1 MLLEIAVALLVI
13 ALFIYLRPTPTAKS
27 KALRHLPNPPSPKP
41 RLPFIGHLHLLDHP
55 LLHISLIRL
64 GERYGPLYSLYFGSM
79 PTVVASTP
87 DLFKLF
93 LQTHEA
99 TSFNTRFQTSAI
111 RRLTYDNSVAMVP
124 FGPYWKFV
132 RKLIMNDL
140 LNATTVNKLRP
151 LRSKEIRKVLNVMAN
166 SAETQQPLNIT
177 VELLKWTN
185 STISTM
191 MLGEAEE
198 VRDIAR
204 DVLKIFGEY
213 SVTDFIGPLKIFKK
227 FGNYEQRID
236 AIFNKYDPIIERVI
250 KKRQGIVNKRKN
262 GEVLVGE
269 EENVVFL
276 DTLLEFAQDE
286 TMEIKITKEQIKG
299 LVVDFFSAG
308 TDSTAVATE
317 WTLAELINNPR
328 VLKKARE
335 EVESVVGKDR
345 LVDESDIQ
353 NLPYIRAM
361 VKEVFRL
368 HPPLPVVK
376 RKCTEECEINGYVIP
391 EGALIL
397 FNVWQV
403 GRDPKYWEKPLEF
416 RPERFLENA
425 GVGEGEASS
434 IDLRGQHFTLLPFGS
449 GRRMCPGVNLAT
461 AGMAT
466 LLSSIIQ
473 CFDLQVPGPNGQ
485 LLKGSDAKVTMDE
498 RPGLSVPRAQN
509 LVCVP
514 LARAG
519 AAKLLSS

>member
-1 MLLEIAVALLVI
+1 MLIELAVTLLVI
-13 ALFIYLRPTPTAKS
+13 ALFIHLRPTPTAKS

-41 RLPFIGHLHLLDHP
+41 RLPFVGHLHLLDNP
-55 LLHISLIRL
+55 LLHHSLIRL
-64 GERYGPLYSLYFGSM
+64 SKSYGPLFSLYFGSM

-87 DLFKLF
+87 ELFKLF

-99 TSFNTRFQTSAI
+99 SSFNTRFQTSAI

-124 FGPYWKFV
+124 FGPYWKFI

-151 LRSKEIRKVLNVMAN
+151 LRSQEIKKVLRVLAN
-166 SAETQQPLNIT
+166 SAETEKPLNVT
-177 VELLKWTN
+177 EELLKWTN
-185 STISTM
+185 STISRM

-198 VRDIAR
+198 IRDMAR

-213 SVTDFIGPLKIFKK
+213 SLTDFIWPLKKLK
-227 FGNYEQRID
+227 VGQYEKRID
-236 AIFNKYDPIIERVI
+236 DIFNKFDPVIERVI
-250 KKRQGIVNKRKN
+250 KKRQHIRKMRKEGN
-262 GEVLVGE
+262 AVVDDSEQS
-269 EENVVFL
+269 VVFL
-276 DTLLEFAQDE
+276 DTLLEFAEDE

-308 TDSTAVATE
+308 TDSTAVATD
-317 WTLAELINNPR
+317 WALSELINNPR

-335 EVESVVGKDR
+335 EIDSVVGKDR

-353 NLPYIRAM
+353 NLPYIRAI
-361 VKEVFRL
+361 VKETFRM

-376 RKCTEECEINGYVIP
+376 RKCVAECEIDGFVIP

-397 FNVWQV
+397 FNVWAV
-403 GRDPKYWEKPLEF
+403 GRDPKYWERPLEY
-416 RPERFLENA
+416 RPERFLES
-425 GVGEGEASS
+425 GVEGEQGGPV
-434 IDLRGQHFTLLPFGS
+434 DLRGQHFQLLPFGS

-466 LLSSIIQ
+466 LLASLIQ
-473 CFDLQVPGPNGQ
+473 CFDLQVVGPQGQ
-485 LLKGSDAKVTMDE
+485 ILKGNDAKVSMEE
-498 RPGLSVPRAQN
+498 RPGLTVPRAHN
-509 LVCVP
+509 LICVP
-514 LARAG
+514 LARAST